1 MTSTTENLEAIIHT
15 ASDAIVTA
23 DSDGDIA
30 AWNPAA
36 ERLFGHTEAEA
47 IGQSVALIVP
57 ERFRKQHMAGLSRVA
72 GGGDTHIIGQPVEV
86 FGLCKDGTEFPIEL
100 ALSTWVNQGER
111 YFTAIVRDISERVR
125 LVAELRTSEA
135 RVEAILDSANDAIVS
150 VDRTGLVLL
159 WNPHAEELFG
169 RAKEEMVGRPLT
181 EIIPERYRDLHVAG
195 IARVAGGGDQHVI
208 GQTVELGG
216 LRRDGSEFPLEL
228 SLAKVGEGD
237 DVFFTAIIRDI
248 TERVRLIEGLRDSE
262 ARFGAI
268 LRSANDGIISIDHA
282 GLVLLWNPRAEEMFG
297 WSEEEMR
304 GQPLLRIIP
313 ERFRALHASGIERV
327 ASGGETHV
335 IGETAELAAVHRDG
349 REFPIELSLA
359 RWEVDGEA
367 CFSGIVRDISRRKE
381 AEEQARIATAE
392 LAEKNEQLQGLSSKL
407 AKYLSRQ
414 VYDSI
419 FSGRTE
425 VRVESYRK
433 KLTIFFSDI
442 QGFTELTDR
451 MEAEPLSEVLNH
463 YLSEMA
469 DIADECGGTV
479 DKFIG
484 DGIMIFFGDPETL
497 GDRED
502 AIACA
507 RMAVRMRDR
516 IEQLK
521 DEWQRVAGSV
531 ELHVRLGINTGFCT
545 VGNFGSED
553 RMDYTIVGREVNIA
567 SRLEQAAAPDQILIS
582 HDTHELIKDELYCR
596 PVGEIKVKGLAYP
609 LRTYEVVAPVAQS
622 PAAVVAAAS
631 ESFSLSLDPSKLAP
645 EEAEAAREA
654 LRRALG
660 VLEGSATDSSD

>member
-1 MTSTTENLEAIIHT
+1 MTTTTQNLEAIIRT
-15 ASDAIVTA
+15 ATDAIITA
-23 DSDGDIA
+23 DSSGNIA
-30 AWNPAA
+30 AWNPGA
-36 ERLFGHTEAEA
+36 ERLFGHTETDA
-47 IGQSVALIVP
+47 IGQSVIIIVP
-57 ERFRKQHMAGLSRVA
+57 ERFHEAHLAGIERVA
-72 GGGDTHIIGQPVEV
+72 GGGETHIIGQTVEV
-86 FGLCKDGTEFPIEL
+86 FGLHADGSEFPIEL
-100 ALSTWVNQGER
+100 ALSTWVDQGER
-111 YFTAIVRDISERVR
+111 YFTAIARDISERVR
-125 LVAELRTSEA
+125 LVSELQDAEA
-135 RVEAILDSANDAIVS
+135 RVEAILESANDAIVG
-150 VDRTGLVLL
+150 VDRTGRVML
-159 WNPHAEELFG
+159 WNPHAEQLFG
-169 RAKEEMVGRPLT
+169 RTTEEMVGELLD
-181 EIIPERYRDLHVAG
+181 EIIPERYRGLHVAG
-195 IARVAGGGDQHVI
+195 IARVADGGDQHVI
-208 GQTVELGG
+208 GQTAELSG
-216 LRRDGSEFPLEL
+216 LRRNGTEFPLEL

-248 TERVRLIEGLRDSE
+248 TERVRLVEGLRDSE

-268 LRSANDGIISIDHA
+268 LQSANDGIISIDHE
-282 GLVLLWNPRAEEMFG
+282 GHILLWNPRAEEMFG
-297 WSEEEMR
+297 WSEEEML
-304 GQPLLRIIP
+304 GEELLRIIP
-313 ERFRALHASGIERV
+313 EHYRALHIAGIERV
-327 ASGGETHV
+327 ASGGDTHV
-335 IGETAELAAVHRDG
+335 IGQTAELTAVHRDG

-359 RWEVDGEA
+359 KWDVDGVA

-381 AEEQARIATAE
+381 AEEQARTATEE

-469 DIADECGGTV
+469 DIAAGCGGTV

-484 DGIMIFFGDPETL
+484 DGIMIFFGDPDSN
-497 GDRED
+497 GDKED

-507 RMAVRMRDR
+507 NMALRMRDR
-516 IEQLK
+516 IELLK

-531 ELHVRLGINTGFCT
+531 ELHVRMGINTGFCT

-582 HDTHELIKDELYCR
+582 HDTHELIKDDLYCR
-596 PVGEIKVKGLAYP
+596 PAGEIKVKGLAYP
-609 LRTYEVVAPVAQS
+609 LRTYEVVAPGAM
-622 PAAVVAAAS
+622 PLPDLIAAIS
-631 ESFSLSLDPSKLAP
+631 ESFSLSLDASKLAP
-645 EEAEAAREA
+645 EEADAARAA

-660 VLEGSATDSSD
+660 ELGETANDSSD